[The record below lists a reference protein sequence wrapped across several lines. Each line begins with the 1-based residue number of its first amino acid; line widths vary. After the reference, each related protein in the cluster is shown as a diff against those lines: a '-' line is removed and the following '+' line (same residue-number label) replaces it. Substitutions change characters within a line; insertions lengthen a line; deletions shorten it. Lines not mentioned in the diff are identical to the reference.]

1 VRTRRDGRRS
11 LRTTSER
18 IRRRSAR
25 SRIAHE
31 AGADDRD
38 VRVIGSSARTVADPG
53 RLEQVPYEPEDR
65 STPELLR
72 DWGAIMREL
81 RARDVVRTNNNPVGD
96 IAEAIVA
103 EHYGGERGSFAQ
115 AGWDVRTPQ
124 GERIQVKA
132 MRQTA
137 GAKRR
142 NVSPIR
148 DRDYDFVVI
157 VIFDEDFVL
166 TEGLRLSRDVV
177 EELFHHRDYVN
188 GRIITVT
195 NVLRAGRASRAEAPC
210 TLAGARVFYHSWVG
224 QGHCELPA
232 HRVASA
238 CAR

>member
-1 VRTRRDGRRS
+1 MWVHRPSNAARS
-11 LRTTSER
+11 SESAPFQQERKQSPSGVALSLGTTSER

-25 SRIAHE
+25 SRIAHQ

-38 VRVIGSSARTVADPG
+38 VRVIGSSARTAADPG

-72 DWGAIMREL
+72 DWAAIMREL

-103 EHYGGERGSFAQ
+103 EHYGGERGSFSQ
-115 AGWDVRTPQ
+115 AGWDVRTLQ

-137 GAKRR
+137 GAKRH

-157 VIFDEDFVL
+157 VILDEDFVV

-177 EELFHHRDYVN
+177 EELFDHRDYVN

-195 NVLRAGRASRAEAPC
+195 NVLRGDIRVEKVDLSAAAERLG
-210 TLAGARVFYHSWVG
+210 T
-224 QGHCELPA
+224 
-232 HRVASA
+232 
-238 CAR
+238 